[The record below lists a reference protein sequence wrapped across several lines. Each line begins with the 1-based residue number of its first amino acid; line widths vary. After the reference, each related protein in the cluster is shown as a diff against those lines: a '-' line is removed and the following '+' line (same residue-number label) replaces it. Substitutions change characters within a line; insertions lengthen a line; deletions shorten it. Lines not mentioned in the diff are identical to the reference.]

1 MSIKE
6 KLNSVKEKIIQ
17 SAIESGRS
25 PHEIKLIAVSKK
37 KPIEMIKEAISAN
50 QIIFGENYVQ
60 EALEKIKKIGKKQEI
75 EWHFLGRL
83 QKNKVKFCPGNFQWI
98 HTLDSIELS
107 QKIESHC
114 TSNNK
119 IMNVLIQVN
128 LSQEDSKSGL
138 KELSDVLRLAEKV
151 SLCKSIKL
159 RGLMSIP
166 QPSLGEIKTRK
177 IFEQIRNWKD
187 ILQNEFKT
195 SEISELSIG
204 MTTDYI
210 WAIKEG
216 ATMIRLGTAI
226 FGSRD

>member
-1 MSIKE
+1 VSIKE
-6 KLNSVKEKIIQ
+6 KLNSVKEIITQ

-60 EALEKIKKIGKKQEI
+60 EALEKIKKIGKNQEI
-75 EWHFLGRL
+75 EWHFLGHL

-138 KELSDVLRLAEKV
+138 KELSDILKLAEKV

-166 QPSLGEIKTRK
+166 QPNLGEIKTRK
-177 IFEQIRNWKD
+177 IFEQIRSWKD

-195 SEISELSIG
+195 TEISELSIG

>member
-6 KLNSVKEKIIQ
+6 KLNSVKEIITQ

-60 EALEKIKKIGKKQEI
+60 EALEKIKKIGKNQEI
-75 EWHFLGRL
+75 EWHFLGHL

-138 KELSDVLRLAEKV
+138 KELSDILKLAEKV

-166 QPSLGEIKTRK
+166 QPNLGEIKTRK
-177 IFEQIRNWKD
+177 IFEQIRSWKD

-195 SEISELSIG
+195 TEISELSIG